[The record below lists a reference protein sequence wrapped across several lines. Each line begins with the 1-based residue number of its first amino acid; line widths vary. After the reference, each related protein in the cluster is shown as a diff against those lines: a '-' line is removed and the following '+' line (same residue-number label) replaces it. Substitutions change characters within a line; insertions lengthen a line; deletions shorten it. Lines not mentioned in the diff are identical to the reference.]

1 MREAGGAVGRSGW
14 CGRPVQAPC
23 MLPTQHH
30 RAPTLQLCVTD
41 LGRWLAQRPSARL
54 SEREA
59 AHILR
64 QLLASLA
71 ACHRHGLAYRDVKP
85 QNLVSASCTLVACGQ
100 LSAHAR

>member
-1 MREAGGAVGRSGW
+1 MHGTREGSAGACCTHPTALASAV
-14 CGRPVQAPC
+14 
-23 MLPTQHH
+23 
-30 RAPTLQLCVTD
+30 QLCVTD

-71 ACHRHGLAYRDVKP
+71 ACHRHSLAYRDIKP
-85 QNLVSASCTLVACGQ
+85 QNLVS
-100 LSAHAR
+100 